1 MIDADEVVILVDEHD
16 RARGTM
22 GKLAAHEQG
31 SLHRAISVIVVNEAG
46 EMLLQQR
53 EPGKYHS
60 GGLWT
65 NACCSHP
72 RPDEPVAEA
81 AARRLKEEMG
91 FSTRLVPLFST
102 VYRAE
107 LGRLVEHEFVHVFGG
122 RYDGPV
128 QPDPVE
134 VGGYEWRDLDWLSH
148 DVAARPERYTAWFAK
163 YVREFRD
170 RIEALRAPA

>member
-1 MIDADEVVILVDEHD
+1 MIDADEVVVLVDEND
-16 RARGTM
+16 REIGVMA
-22 GKLAAHEQG
+22 KLAAHEEG
-31 SLHRAISVIVVNEAG
+31 RLHRAVSVIVVNEAG

-72 RPDEPVAEA
+72 RPGEPVSVA
-81 AARRLKEEMG
+81 AARRLREEMG
-91 FSTRLVPLFST
+91 FETALVPLFAT

-128 QPDPVE
+128 EPDPAE
-134 VGGYEWRDLDWLSH
+134 VGAYEWRDLDWLSR
-148 DVAARPERYTAWFAK
+148 DIAARPERYTAWFAK
-163 YVREFRD
+163 YVREFGD
-170 RIEALRAPA
+170 RIEALRASA